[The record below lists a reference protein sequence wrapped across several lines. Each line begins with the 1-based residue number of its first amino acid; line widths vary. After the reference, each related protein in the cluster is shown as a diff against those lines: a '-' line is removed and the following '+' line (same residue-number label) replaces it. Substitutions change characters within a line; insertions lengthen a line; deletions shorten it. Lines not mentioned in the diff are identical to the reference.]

1 MLLLFSKIIKYNINK
16 KMKKEEDKL
25 SVLNDMDIMKIK
37 EEDVR
42 DKLVQKKMYKIRD
55 LYYRTE

>member
-1 MLLLFSKIIKYNINK
+1 
-16 KMKKEEDKL
+16 MKNEDDKL
-25 SVLNDMDIMKIK
+25 NIFDDIDIMEMK

-42 DKLVQKKMYKIRD
+42 DKLVQKKVCKIRD